1 MLTSRRSFKRSS
13 ESRCLP
19 RRSRSNLSRP
29 ARCASHAPLDHSS
42 YQAATSDDSEP
53 EPVIPVKKTKKESVG
68 THESHNAETQ
78 PKRKAQ
84 THDSDSD
91 VPAKPTKVMA
101 KSTKVNS
108 VVAPVRKSADADKTA
123 GGAKARSK
131 LDEDENDKPEPEK
144 KKKRKLGL
152 NKPAFHWDPIL
163 SVSAGRAKK
172 RCWAD
177 GRVSMA
183 SFPRHCPRQDLL
195 TGQGAWARGMLGS
208 VQPRREVSADF
219 SSPYCQ
225 SVCICTSPSAQLAG
239 TGRGGERTVR
249 PKVECRV
256 L

>member
-1 MLTSRRSFKRSS
+1 
-13 ESRCLP
+13 
-19 RRSRSNLSRP
+19 
-29 ARCASHAPLDHSS
+29 
-42 YQAATSDDSEP
+42 
-53 EPVIPVKKTKKESVG
+53 
-68 THESHNAETQ
+68 
-78 PKRKAQ
+78 
-84 THDSDSD
+84 
-91 VPAKPTKVMA
+91 MA

-108 VVAPVRKSADADKTA
+108 VVAPVRKAADADKTA

-183 SFPRHCPRQDLL
+183 LFPRHCPRQDLL

-225 SVCICTSPSAQLAG
+225 PVCIWTSPSAQLAV

-256 L
+256 LKIRSHCPFPLAREGRGEERESPKTQHMRQEGRRGNFPPPLPPLPPLTCFVRPRSCLAHVNKVLICTNECMIEGGPMQL